1 MTSTKGQARTI
12 ATALLTSA
20 LLATAASAQ
29 DYWFGVSY
37 DTSMPLEDTK
47 EFAGDFSWLGLSL
60 EGRKMVRDNASVG
73 FVFAWHEMDKEF
85 TGVDPVSPGLDVHSV
100 QKRYINSFPM
110 LVNGH
115 YYFGQPGKPRL
126 HVGLGLGAYLI
137 ERRTEVGAL
146 YVIDD
151 DVWHFGIAPEAGIAW
166 RVGWQAAGLISVR
179 FNWASPGA
187 DAEEMYLNFRVG
199 MAWM

>member
-1 MTSTKGQARTI
+1 MVSGKRNKGKLVAV
-12 ATALLTSA
+12 
-20 LLATAASAQ
+20 LLASVLLASAAHAQ

-60 EGRKMVRDNASVG
+60 EGRKMVNDNASVG

-85 TGVDPVSPGLDVHSV
+85 TGVAPVSQGVDVFAA

-110 LVNGH
+110 LVNAH
-115 YYFGQPGKPRL
+115 YYLGQPGKPRL

-137 ERRTEVGAL
+137 ERRVELGEI
-146 YVIDD
+146 YVLDED
-151 DVWHFGIAPEAGIAW
+151 TWHFGIAPEAGIAW

-179 FNWASPGA
+179 FNWASPGG
-187 DAEEMYLNFRVG
+187 DDEEMYLNFRVG